1 MGIEDQLAKSG
12 DAMRSHAEAATVP
25 AASVVLARAQRRR
38 RIGAGITAGVVLL
51 GLGGT
56 AMALR
61 PEPSSQ
67 IAVAAD
73 TTDLESTTT
82 GVATTYQRPPTTPTG
97 PSTTTTVVPAV
108 TSMPQTT
115 ADTTI
120 TYETGPTLHTT
131 PDTTVPETSA
141 PDTTVPETTVPVTTV
156 PDMTVPATTV
166 PEATTT
172 TTTGWVPNQEYQLTT
187 SVSVVNSTTLRV
199 TASGFDPDAPTNID
213 VGNCAMNRIDVMDSA
228 GVRVSSYYLNGTDVT
243 PQPQCYPT
251 LEGHYST
258 EPSSCVP
265 DCGSFERSL
274 NIPVPGPG
282 TYTVTVAVTSDEG
295 AKDAGQPIGKFWGYI
310 SFAYATKTVTVPA

>member
-12 DAMRSHAEAATVP
+12 DAMRSHAESSAVP
-25 AASVVLARAQRRR
+25 AAGVVLARAQRRR
-38 RIGAGITAGVVLL
+38 RIGAGVVAGVVLL

-67 IAVAAD
+67 IAVAGD
-73 TTDLESTTT
+73 TTEPGSTTT
-82 GVATTYQRPPTTPTG
+82 TGSTTTMRPPTTPTG
-97 PSTTTTVVPAV
+97 PSTTTTVVPGV
-108 TSMPQTT
+108 TVEPPTT

-120 TYETGPTLHTT
+120 TYETGPTLHTV

-141 PDTTVPETTVPVTTV
+141 PDTTVPVT
-156 PDMTVPATTV
+156 TVPATTM

-172 TTTGWVPNQEYQLTT
+172 TLQVVPNEEYQLTT
-187 SVSVVNSTTLRV
+187 SVSVVNSSTLRV

-251 LEGHYST
+251 LEGHLST
-258 EPSSCVP
+258 APSSCVP
-265 DCGSFERSL
+265 DCGSFERAL

-282 TYTVTVAVTSDEG
+282 TYTVTVAVSS
-295 AKDAGQPIGKFWGYI
+295 DAGATDADHPSGKFWGFVSI
-310 SFAYATKTVTVPA
+310 AYATKNVTVPA